1 MIASIARRFLAW
13 GKPTEEERE
22 LAKVRQ
28 DATALANR
36 ELDNLIEQLQA
47 NVADAARLLRETA
60 LAPPLR
66 RVGQGVV
73 EEVAREQQH
82 RQSKPDG

>member
-1 MIASIARRFLAW
+1 MIATIARRFLSW

-36 ELDNLIEQLQA
+36 ELDNLIEQLRA

-66 RVGQGVV
+66 RVGQGVA